1 MFEGNFRRSRFCTL
15 HSYRFLV
22 ALFVAS
28 LALANNSGF
37 AQSRPEKWAD
47 GELLVG
53 LRNGVARERAQS
65 LFNAHGATVLQ
76 ELSQINV
83 HRISVSPA
91 ALEAVERALAN
102 RPEVQFV
109 ERNGVLKLA
118 STANDAYF
126 PSAWHLGQIGVPAA
140 WDLTQGSSN
149 VIVAAV
155 DTGVD
160 PNHPD
165 LVNKLVP
172 GRNTYNGN
180 SDTSDVYGHGTMIAG
195 VMAAQSNNS
204 IGVSSISWSSPI
216 MPIRVTDAS
225 LTFFYSVVADGITWA
240 ADHGAKI
247 INVSITGVAGS
258 STVTSAASY
267 ARSKGAVVIAA
278 AGNCGC
284 FDSTPANSSI
294 ISVSATDGSDSVA
307 SFSSQG
313 NYVDIGAPGVS
324 IYTTTMGGGYGAP
337 SGTSVASP
345 VVAGIA
351 ALMMSVNPTLKPSE
365 IESLLKS
372 TADDF
377 GAAGYDTAYGHGRV
391 NAYRAVTAAAG
402 ATTTTD
408 KTPPV
413 VNIDSPSNSSIV
425 SGSAIVN
432 ISASDNVGVTRVDL
446 YVDGAVYATDV
457 LTPFS
462 FSWDTAFLANGSH
475 SLAAVAY
482 DAAGNFGT
490 SPSIVVNV
498 SNGGSVA
505 DTQPPSVAINSPAST
520 SPGNKLNVSVS
531 ATDNVGVAK
540 VELYI
545 DGSLAATDS
554 AAPYTFSVNV
564 RKLSAGSHSLQAKA
578 YDPSGNVGVSSPSS
592 FTK

>member
-1 MFEGNFRRSRFCTL
+1 MFEGNFRRPRFCTQ
-15 HSYRFLV
+15 HSNLFL
-22 ALFVAS
+22 
-28 LALANNSGF
+28 LALLVSILTLINATGF
-37 AQSRPEKWAD
+37 AQSRPDKWAE

-53 LRNGVARERAQS
+53 LRIGVARERAQS
-65 LFNAHGATVLQ
+65 LFKAHGAALLQ
-76 ELSQINV
+76 ELAQINV
-83 HRISVSPA
+83 YRISVSPA
-91 ALEAVERALAN
+91 AMDAVERALGN

-109 ERNGVLKLA
+109 ERNGVLELA
-118 STANDAYF
+118 STPNDPYF

-140 WDLTQGSSN
+140 WEVTQGSSN

-165 LVNKLVP
+165 LVNKLIP
-172 GRNTYNGN
+172 GRNTYSGN
-180 SDTSDVYGHGTMIAG
+180 NDTSDVYGHGTMIAG
-195 VMAAQSNNS
+195 VMAAQNNNS
-204 IGVSSISWSSPI
+204 LGVSSISWSSPI

-240 ADHGAKI
+240 ADHGAKV

-267 ARSKGAVVIAA
+267 ARSRGAVVVAA

-294 ISVSATDGSDSVA
+294 ISVSATDGSDNVA

-313 NYVDIGAPGVS
+313 NYIDIAAPGVS
-324 IYTTTMGGGYGAP
+324 IYTTTMGAGYGAP

-345 VVAGIA
+345 IVAGVT
-351 ALMMSVNPTLKPSE
+351 ALMMSANPTLKPSE

-377 GAAGYDTAYGHGRV
+377 GAAGYDSAYGHGRV
-391 NAYRAVTAAAG
+391 NAYQAVAAA
-402 ATTTTD
+402 ASTTTTTD
-408 KTPPV
+408 KIAPT
-413 VNIDSPSNSSIV
+413 VNIDSPSNGSTV

-432 ISASDNVGVTRVDL
+432 VAASDSVGVARVDL
-446 YVDGAVYATDV
+446 YVDGAVYASDT

-462 FSWDTAFLANGSH
+462 FSWDTSLLADGSH
-475 SLAAVAY
+475 SLAAMAY
-482 DAAGNFGT
+482 DPAGNFGT
-490 SPSIVVNV
+490 SPSVVVNV

-540 VELYI
+540 VELYV
-545 DGSLAATDS
+545 DGSLVGSDS
-554 AAPYTFSVNV
+554 AAPYTFSVNT
-564 RKLSAGSHSLQAKA
+564 RKFSSGSHSLQAKA